1 MITKTLEM
9 FILENSFIIEIIGIL
24 LIIFIFLLLL
34 WNEHNN
40 NKKLVE
46 LINMLNNQRKSDK
59 DTIMELGKIIDE
71 QDKEFNR

>member
-1 MITKTLEM
+1 MITNTLEM

-24 LIIFIFLLLL
+24 LIVFIFLLLL
-34 WNEHNN
+34 WNEHSN

>member
-34 WNEHNN
+34 WNEHSN

>member
-24 LIIFIFLLLL
+24 LIVFIFLLLL
-34 WNEHNN
+34 WNEHSN